1 MTIIRYINTKDLKP
15 NERDALKTIVETE
28 LLKIERMVPDAL
40 ELVIDVKIL
49 KPEDKITRRHIL
61 NVKLSTKKNG
71 IFRTKVGESD
81 LKRSGS
87 YDITMGARIVMNA
100 LQSEIKHKLKRDSSV
115 WKRISEKFKFSK
127 KGEEE

>member
-1 MTIIRYINTKDLKP
+1 MIVIRYIHTKDLKP
-15 NERDALKTIVETE
+15 NERDVLKTIVETE
-28 LLKIERMVPDAL
+28 LLKIERMIPDAL
-40 ELVIDVKIL
+40 ELIVDIKVL

-61 NVKLSTKKNG
+61 NVKLTTKKNG

-87 YDITMGARIVMNA
+87 YDLTMGTRIVMDK

-127 KGEEE
+127 KGEKE